1 MANLR
6 MLNAMPTEIE
16 TEEVVKME
24 DVPDLDPKS
33 QAKLK
38 AFVPKAYCRHRSW
51 GVGQIAQKDDA
62 LGAFLINFR
71 TKKGHSM
78 EFGYA
83 AESLKHLPDDH
94 FEARILREPDVM
106 RAMARDEVP
115 ELMKLAVESLGKE
128 STVVRLEEAMVPHLF
143 PAEGWK
149 KFWEA
154 AKRAMKKDLR
164 FVIPGKRQDPIQ
176 YLESAPDK
184 KAGGLEELQE
194 AVGSKRV
201 MEALEKLQKARNAG
215 ELKSVAE
222 EAFRLVD
229 AAAQKIP
236 RSQISQVA
244 ELALARAEY
253 AASAGMPVAIGA
265 VLQGILPVEPN
276 RMAVVIEALPAGKMP
291 RFAELA
297 CQQLGERWTELF
309 FALLPR
315 ASGRLMD
322 AITARFKKANRLAEL
337 EGALDRLLRERQTHP
352 DLIVWLCRNRTGEL
366 ARLANPA
373 LFLTAL
379 NVLEKEQLSD
389 SSRGSR
395 LRDLLLE
402 DKELIRDLLA
412 PSSPEEVR
420 DVTRSALAS
429 TAFEEL
435 DKRSLI
441 GALVKLYP
449 QVGSMVA
456 GENRTTVVEAPIVSW
471 ESLEKRKSEL
481 EEITT
486 KKIPAN
492 SKEIGVARSYGDLK
506 ENHEFKAAK
515 EMQAVL
521 MRRKAELEAMIV
533 SAQGTDFSGVKG
545 DEVAIGTVVEYQSA
559 DGGEKKTVTILGAW
573 DSDPERGILSYQTAV
588 AQALV
593 RRKVGDSAELPSE
606 KGPKTAVVIRSIR
619 PFHR

>member
-1 MANLR
+1 MG
-6 MLNAMPTEIE
+6 
-16 TEEVVKME
+16 
-24 DVPDLDPKS
+24 DVSDLDPKA
-33 QAKLK
+33 QEKIKPL
-38 AFVPKAYCRHRSW
+38 VPKAYCRHRSW
-51 GVGQIAQKDDA
+51 GVGQIVEKDDA
-62 LGAFLINFR
+62 LGAFLIDFR
-71 TKKGHSM
+71 SKKGHSM

-83 AESLKHLPDDH
+83 AEALKHLPDEH
-94 FEARILREPDVM
+94 FEARILREPETI
-106 RAMARDEVP
+106 RTMARDQVAD
-115 ELMKLAVESLGKE
+115 LLKLVVESLGKE
-128 STVVRLEEAMVPHLF
+128 ATVVRLEESMVPHLF
-143 PAEGWK
+143 AADGWK

-154 AKRAMKKDLR
+154 AKRAMKKDPR
-164 FVIPGKRQDPIQ
+164 FVIPGKRHEPIQ
-176 YLESAPDK
+176 YMESAPESK
-184 KAGGLEELQE
+184 GGGIEELRE
-194 AVGSKRV
+194 AVGAKRV
-201 MEALEKLQKARNAG
+201 IEVLEKLQKN
-215 ELKSVAE
+215 KSSGDFKAMAE

-236 RSQISQVA
+236 KSQISQVA
-244 ELALARAEY
+244 ELALARSEFAQ
-253 AASAGMPVAIGA
+253 SAGLPTEIGPV
-265 VLQGILPVEPN
+265 LKGILPSEPH
-276 RMAVVIEALPAGKMP
+276 RMAIVIEALPAGKMP

-297 CQQLGERWTELF
+297 CLQLGERWTELF

-337 EGALDRLLRERQTHP
+337 EGALDRLLRERLTHP

-366 ARLANPA
+366 AKLANPS

-379 NVLEKEQLSD
+379 NVLEKEQLSE

-471 ESLEKRKSEL
+471 ESLEKRKLEL

-521 MRRKAELEAMIV
+521 MRRKLELEAMIV

-545 DEVAIGTVVEYQSA
+545 DEVAIGTVVEYESA
-559 DGGEKKTVTILGAW
+559 EGGEKKTVTILGAW

-593 RRKVGDSAELPSE
+593 RRKVGDTAELPSE
-606 KGPKTAVVIRSIR
+606 KGPKTAVTIRSIR
-619 PFHR
+619 PFKS

>member
-1 MANLR
+1 MF
-6 MLNAMPTEIE
+6 NAMPTEIE
-16 TEEVVKME
+16 TQELDKMG
-24 DVPDLDPKS
+24 DVSDLDPKA
-33 QAKLK
+33 QEKIKPL
-38 AFVPKAYCRHRSW
+38 VPKAYCRHRSW
-51 GVGQIAQKDDA
+51 GVGQIVEKDDA
-62 LGAFLINFR
+62 LGAFLIDFR

-83 AESLKHLPDDH
+83 AEALKHLPDEH
-94 FEARILREPDVM
+94 FEARILREPETI
-106 RAMARDEVP
+106 RTMARDQVAD
-115 ELMKLAVESLGKE
+115 LLKLVVESLGKE
-128 STVVRLEEAMVPHLF
+128 ATVVRLEESMVPHLF
-143 PAEGWK
+143 AADGWK

-154 AKRAMKKDLR
+154 AKRAMKKDPR
-164 FVIPGKRQDPIQ
+164 FVIPGKRHEPIQ
-176 YLESAPDK
+176 YMESAPESK
-184 KAGGLEELQE
+184 GGGIEELRE
-194 AVGSKRV
+194 AVGAKRV
-201 MEALEKLQKARNAG
+201 IEVLEKLQKN
-215 ELKSVAE
+215 KSSGDFKAMAE

-236 RSQISQVA
+236 KSQISQVA
-244 ELALARAEY
+244 ELALARSEFAQ
-253 AASAGMPVAIGA
+253 SAGLPTEIGPV
-265 VLQGILPVEPN
+265 LKGILPSEPH
-276 RMAVVIEALPAGKMP
+276 RMAIVIEALPAGKMP

-297 CQQLGERWTELF
+297 CLQLGERWTELF

-337 EGALDRLLRERQTHP
+337 EGALDRLLRERLTHP

-366 ARLANPA
+366 AKLANPS

-379 NVLEKEQLSD
+379 NVLEKEQLSE

-471 ESLEKRKSEL
+471 ESLEKRKLEL

-521 MRRKAELEAMIV
+521 MRRKLELEAMIV

-545 DEVAIGTVVEYQSA
+545 DEVAIGTVVEYESA
-559 DGGEKKTVTILGAW
+559 EGGEKKTVTILGAW

-593 RRKVGDSAELPSE
+593 RRKVGDTAELPSE
-606 KGPKTAVVIRSIR
+606 KGPKTAVTIRSIR
-619 PFHR
+619 PFKS